1 MSGQT
6 SRRLRARSGARARL
20 PRGYVRNYRTERPAD
35 ARRALFP
42 LWARN
47 RGKLARDFTAAGSER
62 MVCLHALVFDPS
74 FARRRCDKQLLA
86 ELPAAFDPFR
96 ENGDF
101 DTSVHAGRLFA
112 ESIDRESDA
121 VVDRDGFVFCGL
133 IPA

>member
-1 MSGQT
+1 MSEQKT
-6 SRRLRARSGARARL
+6 QRSRARSAARARL
-20 PRGYVRNYRTERPAD
+20 PSGNVRNYRAEGLAD

-42 LWARN
+42 LWDRD

-74 FARRRCDKQLLA
+74 FARRCCDQQLLA

-96 ENGDF
+96 ENGHF

-121 VVDRDGFVFCGL
+121 VARRDGFVFGGL
-133 IPA
+133 VPA